1 MASFHLL
8 DPPPPPG
15 LKPFKCIWERGSW
28 HNLKVGG
35 SLGKLDA
42 GKWVEVE
49 IELKD
54 TGMGLMNLGKKRYKV

>member
-1 MASFHLL
+1 M
-8 DPPPPPG
+8 
-15 LKPFKCIWERGSW
+15 
-28 HNLKVGG
+28 
-35 SLGKLDA
+35 GKLDA